1 MFGGG
6 VVEKE
11 RLVSR
16 SWSLYGGTWVV
27 GVGDLKLNT
36 FCCLYWKEAENLM
49 KWTRA
54 GLVPFTVE
62 MPGRCIVT
70 EAVLQ

>member
-27 GVGDLKLNT
+27 GVGDLKLKI
-36 FCCLYWKEAENLM
+36 FCCISYAISTFE
-49 KWTRA
+49 
-54 GLVPFTVE
+54 TV
-62 MPGRCIVT
+62 C
-70 EAVLQ
+70 LQ